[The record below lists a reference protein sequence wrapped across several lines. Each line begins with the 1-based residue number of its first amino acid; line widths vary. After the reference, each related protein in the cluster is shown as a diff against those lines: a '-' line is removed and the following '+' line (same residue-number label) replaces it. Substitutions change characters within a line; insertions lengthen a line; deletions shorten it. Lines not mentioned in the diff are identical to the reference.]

1 VFAAYPALPQHR
13 AFHHHVL
20 IAVRFHVFVAV
31 QT

>member
-1 VFAAYPALPQHR
+1 VLLADGALTER
-13 AFHHHVL
+13 GACHHHVL